1 METEKDIKKYE
12 IGFLGMAE
20 GARDEI
26 IKLLESYKTEIV
38 DNGKMSMIKLSYP
51 IKKEK
56 SAFFGYLHFT
66 AYPNIIK
73 KFEDSLKLNHQIL
86 RFIII
91 ASPISGR
98 PSIESRA
105 PRFRMSSSEIP
116 AIKKVEF
123 KKPKVQTV
131 LSNEALEK
139 KLEEILK

>member
-1 METEKDIKKYE
+1 MGRVENV
-12 IGFLGMAE
+12 
-20 GARDEI
+20 RDEI
-26 IKLLESYKTEIV
+26 IKLLENYKAEIV
-38 DNGKMSMIKLSYP
+38 DNGNISMIKLAYP

-73 KFEDSLKLNHQIL
+73 KFEDDLKLNQQIL

-91 ASPISGR
+91 ASPVSGKIF
-98 PSIESRA
+98 IESRMQRNKA
-105 PRFRMSSSEIP
+105 FSSEIP
-116 AIKKVEF
+116 AIKRVEV
-123 KKPKVQTV
+123 KKPKVQTA